1 MYLWNVTLFY
11 IADNIAV
18 VLGRKDKILNT
29 KKSYFSEI
37 PHVVL
42 LTQIDKICE
51 GLQWDVSMTFS
62 IPAIDDIVKKVADLM
77 GLPHAHIL
85 PIKNYEREMHLRKD
99 ISILALLA
107 LKQILNFADDYLA
120 KVWSYWRNSLNCVDF
135 KKLTFNTFNFFKLFY

>member
-1 MYLWNVTLFY
+1 M
-11 IADNIAV
+11 
-18 VLGRKDKILNT
+18 LGRKDKILNT

-120 KVWSYWRNSLNCVDF
+120 KV
-135 KKLTFNTFNFFKLFY
+135 